1 MEELKTSLTINLS
14 KIPEIINFESGQMS
28 PKGHFTINTPN
39 TPKKDNKKRKNNHY
53 KLTSFLLELLIIQ
66 KNREE
71 KNCEIDKRFGMFLF
85 LFRFVFLEKLYLV
98 I

>member
-39 TPKKDNKKRKNNHY
+39 TPKKDNKKRKNMEEIKDIKK
-53 KLTSFLLELLIIQ
+53 KLKF
-66 KNREE
+66 
-71 KNCEIDKRFGMFLF
+71 
-85 LFRFVFLEKLYLV
+85 
-98 I
+98 